1 MPRIQVS
8 LPPECECSVHARPHS
23 LLLATILNFRLRNHD
38 AVRISVEVGNVY
50 VEVVVIER
58 LPEFVRDAIFL
69 PLFVSYPLPL

>member
-1 MPRIQVS
+1 
-8 LPPECECSVHARPHS
+8 
-23 LLLATILNFRLRNHD
+23 
-38 AVRISVEVGNVY
+38 VY